1 MTRRPPLKW
10 RSLGFAAAAGAGVGS
25 FLFWAGYWFTFV
37 RGNLQGPDFFS
48 FYSAARLYV
57 LRGGSAVY
65 DLVLQ
70 RQMQIQVTSQP
81 PDQFIVLPYFHPPY
95 YTLLIAPLAYLNYR
109 QAYIA
114 MAAFNVILVGALVVL
129 LVHNSQRIHGRAA
142 VVATALIAGFFPL
155 FVTVLQGQSD
165 LVVLVPLAAAYVAWS
180 RGRHGWAGVFS
191 ALALAKPQLLL
202 LIPVLFIARRAWRAL
217 AGFAGVV
224 AALGA
229 VSVAG
234 FGITPVIGY
243 LNAVGAWAIGGSLPT
258 GGQLVYTDTAVYSL
272 RNILQPLPG
281 GGMAALVILLM
292 LLALVALSLSWR
304 PDLPRLDFALA
315 IAASLVLSPHQNVH
329 DLALLVIPGF
339 ALADLALD
347 GSLRWPRAAA
357 AVLVISYAALNL
369 TLAISLW
376 SAAVGALAIAAY
388 LTLERLAVRP
398 DPIPVGE
405 FTWVGPRP
413 HRVIVLP
420 AYRAAKTLMEVVGDI
435 PAGHADRILLV
446 DDASADATVSVAT
459 ALSLDV
465 IRHKQNLGY
474 GGNQKTCYR
483 HALEMGADVVVMLH
497 PDGQYDP
504 AIIPTLCKVIEDG
517 EADIVLGSRWLGL
530 DPAKAGMPWWK
541 RLGNRFLTG
550 VENRVLGLHLSEYH
564 TGYRAYSRRFLEAIP
579 FLENSNDFV
588 FDTQVL
594 IQAAT
599 FGFKIGEVPA
609 IGKYHADASSVGFQT
624 STVYGLQ
631 TLAALVRYV
640 VHRAGFPSAWLT
652 PASNADKQPLAV
664 SQVAHHGHV
673 QQQGS
678 DLEKGHVVDDLVR
691 LVGDQ
696 DPGGDHGQVLGPA
709 APHRQPHAFGAFEER
724 VDDRPD
730 R

>member
-1 MTRRPPLKW
+1 MTRRPARQWK
-10 RSLGFAAAAGAGVGS
+10 RLGYAAAAGAGLGS
-25 FLFWAGYWFTFV
+25 FLFWAAYWINFL
-37 RGNLQGPDFFS
+37 RGNLQGPDFLS
-48 FYSAARLYV
+48 FYAAAKLYATK
-57 LRGGSAVY
+57 GGSAVY
-65 DLVLQ
+65 DIVLQ
-70 RQMQIQVTSQP
+70 KQVELQVISQP
-81 PDQFIVLPYFHPPY
+81 ADRFIVLPYFHPPY
-95 YTLLIAPLAYLNYR
+95 YTLLIAPLAYLGFR
-109 QAYIA
+109 EAYYA
-114 MAAFNVILVGALVVL
+114 MAAFNVLLAAALIIL
-129 LVHNSQRIHGRAA
+129 LVRGSLRIHCRAA
-142 VVATALIAGFFPL
+142 VVAAALIAGFFPL

-165 LVVLVPLAAAYVAWS
+165 LVVLVPLAAAYMAWA
-180 RGRHGWAGVFS
+180 RGRMGWAGIFS

-217 AGFAGVV
+217 AGFVGVIAG
-224 AALGA
+224 LGL

-234 FGITPVIGY
+234 FGFGPVVNY
-243 LNAVGAWAIGGSLPT
+243 LNEIGAWAIGGKLPS

-272 RNILQPLPG
+272 RNVLEGLPEIG
-281 GGMAALVILLM
+281 ETAALVILVL

-304 PDLPRLDFALA
+304 PDKPRLDFALA

-339 ALADLALD
+339 ALADLALA
-347 GSLRWPRAAA
+347 GQLRWPRAAA
-357 AVLVISYAALNL
+357 AVVLIAYAAVNL

-376 SAAVGALAIAAY
+376 SAAFGALLVAAY
-388 LTLERLAVRP
+388 LTLERMSVRP

-405 FTWVGPRP
+405 FKWSGPRP
-413 HRVIVLP
+413 RRVIVLP
-420 AYRAAKTLMEVVGDI
+420 AYRAAKTLVEVVGQI

-459 ALSLDV
+459 ALRLDV

-483 HALEMGADVVVMLH
+483 RALEMGADVVVMLH

-504 AIIPTLCKVIEDG
+504 AIIPNLCKVIEDG

-541 RLGNRFLTG
+541 RLGNRFLTS
-550 VENRVLGLHLSEYH
+550 VENRILGLRLSEYH

-609 IGKYHADASSVGFQT
+609 IGKYHEDASSVSFET
-624 STVYGLQ
+624 STVYGLK
-631 TLAALVRYV
+631 TLAALIRYV
-640 VHRAGFPSAWLT
+640 VHRAGFACAWLT
-652 PASNADKQPLAV
+652 PASDADKEALSV
-664 SQVAHHGHV
+664 GKVAHHSHV
-673 QQQGS
+673 Q
-678 DLEKGHVVDDLVR
+678 
-691 LVGDQ
+691 
-696 DPGGDHGQVLGPA
+696 
-709 APHRQPHAFGAFEER
+709 
-724 VDDRPD
+724 
-730 R
+730 

>member
-1 MTRRPPLKW
+1 MTSRPARKW
-10 RSLGFAAAAGAGVGS
+10 ISLGFAGAAGAGLGS
-25 FLFWAGYWFTFV
+25 LLFWTGYWFTIV
-37 RGNLQGPDFFS
+37 RGDLKGPDFFS
-48 FYSAARLYV
+48 FYSGARLFV
-57 LRGGSAVY
+57 TRGGSAVY

-70 RQMQIQVTSQP
+70 RQIQIDVTSQP
-81 PDQFIVLPYFHPPY
+81 PDRFIVLPYFHPPY
-95 YTLLIAPLAYLNYR
+95 YTLLIAPLGYLTYR

-114 MAAFNVILVGALVVL
+114 MAAFNAILVVALVVL
-129 LVHNSQRIHGRAA
+129 LVRSSQRIHGRAA

-155 FVTVLQGQSD
+155 FVTILQGQSD
-165 LVVLVPLAAAYVAWS
+165 LVVLVPLAAAYVAWA
-180 RGRHGWAGVFS
+180 RGRHGWAGIFS

-202 LIPVLFIARRAWRAL
+202 LIPVLFLARRAWRAL
-217 AGFAGVV
+217 GGFAAVLAV
-224 AALGA
+224 LGA
-229 VSVAG
+229 ISVAG
-234 FGITPVIGY
+234 FGIAPVIGY
-243 LNAVGAWAIGGSLPT
+243 LKALGAWAIGGSLPT
-258 GGQLVYTDTAVYSL
+258 NGQLAYTDPAVYSL
-272 RNILQPLPG
+272 KNVLQALPG
-281 GGMAALVILLM
+281 GGTSALVILLL
-292 LLALVALSLSWR
+292 LLALAALSLSWR
-304 PDLPRLDFALA
+304 PDKPRLDFALA

-339 ALADLALD
+339 ALADLALSGD
-347 GSLRWPRAAA
+347 LRWPRAATV
-357 AVLVISYAALNL
+357 VLVIAYAAVNM
-369 TLAISLW
+369 TFAFSLW
-376 SAAVGALAIAAY
+376 SAAFGAIAIAAY

-398 DPIPVGE
+398 DPIPLGE
-405 FTWVGPRP
+405 FKLGGPRP

-420 AYRAAKTLMEVVGDI
+420 AYRAAKTLKEVVGEI

-504 AIIPTLCKVIEDG
+504 AIIPNLCRVIEDG

-541 RLGNRFLTG
+541 MLGNRFLTG

-609 IGKYHADASSVGFQT
+609 IGKYHEDASSVNFQT

-631 TLAALVRYV
+631 TLAALARYV

-652 PASNADKQPLAV
+652 PSSDTDKQALAV
-664 SQVAHHGHV
+664 GKVAHHGHV
-673 QQQGS
+673 Q
-678 DLEKGHVVDDLVR
+678 
-691 LVGDQ
+691 
-696 DPGGDHGQVLGPA
+696 
-709 APHRQPHAFGAFEER
+709 
-724 VDDRPD
+724 
-730 R
+730 